1 MAENLCGGL
10 PPDICEELTKEE
22 QFIKIKIEKRRY
34 GKEVTIIEGLGGSD
48 AELKKI
54 ASELKSKLAAG
65 GTVKDGKIMIQGDH
79 KEKIKEILIKMGYS
93 ESNILVIE

>member
-34 GKEVTIIEGLGGSD
+34 GKEVTIIEGLGGSE

>member
-10 PPDICEELTKEE
+10 PPDICEQLTKEE

>member
-10 PPDICEELTKEE
+10 PPDICEQLTKEE

-79 KEKIKEILIKMGYS
+79 KEKIKEILIKMGYA
-93 ESNILVIE
+93 ESNILIIE

>member
-34 GKEVTIIEGLGGSD
+34 GKEVTIIEGLGGND

-79 KEKIKEILIKMGYS
+79 KEKIKEILIKMGYA
-93 ESNILVIE
+93 ESNILIIE

>member
-10 PPDICEELTKEE
+10 PPDICEQLSKEE
-22 QFIKIKIEKRRY
+22 QFIKIKVEKRRY
-34 GKEVTIIEGLGGSD
+34 GKEVTIIEGIGGNDS
-48 AELKKI
+48 ELKKI

-65 GTVKDGKIMIQGDH
+65 GTVKDGKILIQGDH
-79 KEKIKEILIKMGYS
+79 KEKVREILIKMGYA

>member
-10 PPDICEELTKEE
+10 PPDICEQLTKEE

-34 GKEVTIIEGLGGSD
+34 GKEVTIIEGLGGND

-79 KEKIKEILIKMGYS
+79 KEKIKEILIKMGYA
-93 ESNILVIE
+93 ESNILIIE

>member
-10 PPDICEELTKEE
+10 PPDICEQLTKEE
-22 QFIKIKIEKRRY
+22 QFIKIKVEKRRY
-34 GKEVTIIEGLGGSD
+34 GKEVTIIEGLWQSD
-48 AELKKI
+48 NELKKI

-65 GTVKDGKIMIQGDH
+65 GTVKDGKILIQGDH
-79 KEKIKEILIKMGYS
+79 KEKIREILIKMGYP

>member
-34 GKEVTIIEGLGGSD
+34 GKEVTIIEGLGGSE

-79 KEKIKEILIKMGYS
+79 KEKIKEILIKMGYA
-93 ESNILVIE
+93 ESNILIIE

>member
-10 PPDICEELTKEE
+10 PPDICEQLTKEE

-34 GKEVTIIEGLGGSD
+34 GKEVTIIEGLGGSE

-79 KEKIKEILIKMGYS
+79 KEKIKEILIKMGYA
-93 ESNILVIE
+93 ESNILIIE

>member
-79 KEKIKEILIKMGYS
+79 KEKIKEILIKMGYA